1 MTVLTVEIDGL
12 SPGDWLL
19 APVGMATPHDTVTG
33 FHVERGRVAAVLPE
47 AELGLCAALIEAE
60 GGGLSLRYQAVRSA
74 AGCRYPEAAFAGRAN
89 RFTQAATDL
98 VEASRAVAARAG
110 GGNAGIAALVAEAEC
125 RFAYAHPERRFND
138 GHDAV
143 PYLSCGATPGSCVD
157 INTYLVASLRAAGYE
172 AAYLYGYFFP
182 AERGGITNDMHCW
195 VATRHGG
202 EIREWDIAH
211 HMKAGLGPTHPGLN
225 PRPGSRIA
233 LGHSMGHRYR
243 ASDVPALLK
252 LLAEPVAL
260 ARGEEPRAVPVAVR
274 CDPAPSIDSAGKAG
288 P

>member
-1 MTVLTVEIDGL
+1 MTVLTVEVDGL
-12 SPGDWLL
+12 SPGDRLL

-33 FHVERGRVAAVLPE
+33 FHVEGGRVAAVLLE
-47 AELGLCAALIEAE
+47 AELGLCAALMEAE
-60 GGGLSLRYQAVRSA
+60 GEGVSLRYEVVRSA
-74 AGCRYPEAAFAGRAN
+74 PGCPYPETAFAARDN
-89 RFTQAATDL
+89 RFTRPAADL

-110 GGNAGIAALVAEAEC
+110 GGEAGIAALVAEAEC

-195 VATRHGG
+195 VVTRHGG
-202 EIREWDIAH
+202 AIREWDIAH
-211 HMKAGLGPTHPGLN
+211 HIKVGLGPTRPGLN
-225 PRPGSRIA
+225 PRPGIRVA

-243 ASDVPALLK
+243 AADGPDLLK
-252 LLAEPVAL
+252 LLAEPVTL
-260 ARGEEPRAVPVAVR
+260 ARDQEPRALPVAVR
-274 CDPAPSIDSAGKAG
+274 CDPPSEL
-288 P
+288 